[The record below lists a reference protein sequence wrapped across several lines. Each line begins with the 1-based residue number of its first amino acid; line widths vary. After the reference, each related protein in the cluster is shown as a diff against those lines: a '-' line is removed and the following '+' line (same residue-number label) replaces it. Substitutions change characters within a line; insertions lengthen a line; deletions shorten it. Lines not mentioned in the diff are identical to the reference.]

1 MTQGKC
7 IKCRV
12 KFEWYNRQRLADS
25 YCIYCGK
32 KLLQTSTML
41 HTLADSPNG
50 YRELKGITPNTFDTV
65 EHDRLLKLKHILTEI

>member
-1 MTQGKC
+1 
-7 IKCRV
+7 
-12 KFEWYNRQRLADS
+12 
-25 YCIYCGK
+25 
-32 KLLQTSTML
+32 ML